1 MWSCY
6 LTLTATLLY
15 DPPRLFDRYRVLV
28 RKGSESTVSESLL
41 QSVKKGGQWAGSV
54 VDAFYPRLVS
64 FSFQRSK
71 KAGKGLAIV
80 SKPMIPGVVFV
91 KMRMNPDLADDMES
105 SSGVNRLATNEFNL
119 VVPLDEVEAE
129 EISIFQQQPPP
140 TIDEEMSLLQ
150 IGEYVSVVDG
160 QHKGKYGIIEGTRS
174 GDIQVRLRSEYRDS
188 VVNIDVHHLRYL
200 QEPPEVNYKVVP
212 ASAAIYC
219 YLLLLSTA
227 ASGDE

>member
-1 MWSCY
+1 
-6 LTLTATLLY
+6 LLV
-15 DPPRLFDRYRVLV
+15 RRYRVLV
-28 RKGSESTVSESLL
+28 RKGSESTVCESLL

-64 FSFQRSK
+64 YSFQRSK

-91 KMRMNPDLADDMES
+91 KMQMNPDLADDMES
-105 SSGVNRLATNEFNL
+105 SSGVNRFATNEFNL

-129 EISIFQQQPPP
+129 EIAVFQQQPAP

-200 QEPPEVNYKVVP
+200 QEPPEVNYKV
-212 ASAAIYC
+212 ATIDWSSEC
-219 YLLLLSTA
+219 TSLLLLA
-227 ASGDE
+227 Q